1 MRHGLPAL
9 LLTLFPALMS
19 TSAFADAGNI
29 GSIEQAISNK
39 QSEISTASEKARDT
53 QLDIRQFEQDL
64 SKLESLS
71 KTLDSKRLSSKK
83 ALDREYGLMLDNPD
97 LDITITQ
104 QAYQD
109 AWALVKQNQHSRLEK
124 EQQLQ
129 EVLAKLA
136 AEKAQSSKL
145 KAELN
150 QLNQDHLRS
159 RAERLQSELSV
170 QNERTVQF
178 TNVCDQSMTLA
189 QCNDQTS
196 NLALQK
202 AVNQF
207 QAELVSNTTEAAT
220 IKQNMANASFN
231 IHVLN
236 HKTKDSGFYDGKRFK
251 SVLQV
256 ALEARPAKN
265 LACKLL
271 DIDSGYCFEQSDIQQ
286 QEKQQQKEVRW
297 VNLTIRSNQ
306 HQDKVKIDGVNYG
319 TTPVEVMLPA
329 GAHMVTVEKEGYRS
343 FHQELTVRSDHTLR
357 ANLREK
363 QNLPTAGKAFA
374 DQLTSGSK
382 APKMIVITEGEY
394 LIGENGSQQFNL
406 DHAFAIAAT
415 PITVDQFSTFVN
427 QTTYQSDAE
436 LKKICT
442 TIDNAKVIPV
452 KGSYWRNPGF
462 KQQNNSPAVCLSQN
476 DARAYVKWLS
486 GQTGHQYRLPT
497 EAEWEVAARAGS
509 KSAYWWGDSMGT
521 GQANTGWSGTTWS
534 NNSTSP
540 VNAFSPNQYGL
551 YDMVGNVW
559 EWTDSKQG
567 SVKGGAWSF
576 APAKAAAHDSLAVST
591 NTTANYIG
599 FRVIRELRN

>member
-19 TSAFADAGNI
+19 TSVFADAGNI
-29 GSIEQAISNK
+29 GSIEQAISSK
-39 QSEISTASEKARDT
+39 QSEISVARDQARDI
-53 QLDIRQFEQDL
+53 QLNIRQLKQDL

-71 KTLDSKRLSSKK
+71 KTLDSKRQSSKK
-83 ALDREYGLMLDNPD
+83 ALDREYILMLDNPD
-97 LDITITQ
+97 LDITATQ

-109 AWALVKQNQHSRLEK
+109 AWALVKQNQHARLEK
-124 EQQLQ
+124 QQQLQ
-129 EVLAKLA
+129 EVLAEIA
-136 AEKAQSSKL
+136 AEKAQSNKL
-145 KAELN
+145 QAELN
-150 QLNQDHLRS
+150 QLNQDHLRA

-178 TNVCDQSMTLA
+178 TNVCDQNMTLA

-207 QAELVSNTTEAAT
+207 QVELVGNTTESS
-220 IKQNMANASFN
+220 IVKQNMASASFN

-236 HKTKDSGFYDGKRFK
+236 HKTKDSGFYDGKRYK

-271 DIDSGYCFEQSDIQQ
+271 DIDSGYCFEQSDLQQ
-286 QEKQQQKEVRW
+286 PEKQQKEVRW

-319 TTPVEVMLPA
+319 NTPVEIMLPA
-329 GAHMVTVEKEGYRS
+329 GVHMITVEKEGYRS

-357 ANLREK
+357 AILREK

-374 DQLTSGSK
+374 DQLKFGSK
-382 APKMIVITEGEY
+382 APKMIVITEGQY

-427 QTTYQSDAE
+427 QTSYQSDAE

-442 TIDNAKVIPV
+442 TIDDAKVMPV

-476 DARAYVKWLS
+476 DATAYVKWLS
-486 GQTGHQYRLPT
+486 EQTGHQYRLPSA
-497 EAEWEVAARAGS
+497 AEWEVAARAGS
-509 KSAYWWGDSMGT
+509 KSAYWWGNAMGT
-521 GQANTGWSGTTWS
+521 GQANTGWSGTLWS
-534 NNSTSP
+534 NSSTSP
-540 VNAFSPNQYGL
+540 VNSFSPNQYGL

-559 EWTDSKQG
+559 EWTASKQG
-567 SVKGGAWSF
+567 TVKGGAWSF
-576 APAKAAAHDSLAVST
+576 APAKAAAHESLAVST